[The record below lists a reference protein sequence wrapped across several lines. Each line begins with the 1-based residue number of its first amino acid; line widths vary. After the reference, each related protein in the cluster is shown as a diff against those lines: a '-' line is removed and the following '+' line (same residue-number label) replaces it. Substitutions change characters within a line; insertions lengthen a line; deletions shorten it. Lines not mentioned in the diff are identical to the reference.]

1 MLKQKSESYGVY
13 AGESEMAV
21 KPTKIEEYQLDL
33 NKIWELDESKRDTVL
48 QLIKL
53 LTSNGDYENREIIKN
68 TLRNYG
74 IIITKREDS
83 LNKLL

>member
-1 MLKQKSESYGVY
+1 MV
-13 AGESEMAV
+13 M
-21 KPTKIEEYQLDL
+21 KPTKREEYQLDL

-53 LTSNGDYENREIIKN
+53 LASNGDYENREIIKN